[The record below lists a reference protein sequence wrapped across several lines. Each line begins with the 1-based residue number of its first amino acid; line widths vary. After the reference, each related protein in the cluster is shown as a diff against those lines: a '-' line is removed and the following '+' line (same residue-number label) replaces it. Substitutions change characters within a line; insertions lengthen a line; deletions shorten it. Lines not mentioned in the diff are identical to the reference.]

1 MPSFNVSMTNFL
13 GIDPGKE
20 GALALL
26 NDSGSVVSLFDMPS
40 NLIATAE
47 LIRSLPS
54 VSRSAIEQPFP
65 GGKMGK
71 PSCMSFGMGI
81 GELRGILAA
90 SGIPFVMVKPQD
102 WQRVF
107 GVTGKSRG
115 NDSINQ
121 CLKLY
126 PDAPLLADGKRFD
139 GRSDALLIARWL
151 WRQKKAR

>member
-1 MPSFNVSMTNFL
+1 MVNYL

-20 GALALL
+20 GAIALL
-26 NDSGSVVSLFDMPS
+26 NPLGEPIFLKDMPI
-40 NLIATAE
+40 NVNATADLIA
-47 LIRSLPS
+47 SLPAIHKA
-54 VSRSAIEQPFP
+54 AIEEPFP

-90 SGIPFVMVKPQD
+90 LHIPFVMVKPQD

-107 GVTGKSRG
+107 SVTGKSRG

-121 CLKLY
+121 CLKVY
-126 PDAPLLADGKRFD
+126 PEPPLPLIEGNKRMD
-139 GRSDALLIARWL
+139 GRSDALLIARWRWL
-151 WRQKKAR
+151 QSKGR

>member
-1 MPSFNVSMTNFL
+1 MTNYL

-40 NLIATAE
+40 TLVATAE

-54 VSRSAIEQPFP
+54 VSRAAIEQPFA

-71 PSCMSFGMGI
+71 PSCMSFGMRT

-90 SGIPFVMVKPQD
+90 LGIPLVMVKPQE
-102 WQRVF
+102 WQRVY

-121 CLKLY
+121 CLKIY
-126 PDAPLLADGKRFD
+126 SDAPLLVGEDRFD

-151 WRQKKAR
+151 WRQEKAR

>member
-1 MPSFNVSMTNFL
+1 MSNYL

-20 GALALL
+20 GAIALL
-26 NDSGSVVSLFDMPS
+26 DGNGAIVSLFDMPS
-40 NLIATAE
+40 NLVATVN
-47 LIRSLPS
+47 LIRSLPNI
-54 VSRSAIEQPFP
+54 SRAAIEQPFP

-71 PSCMSFGMGI
+71 PSCMSFGMSI

-90 SGIPFVMVKPQD
+90 CGIPFVMVKPQD

-107 GVTGKSRG
+107 NVTGKSRG

-121 CLKLY
+121 CFKLY
-126 PDAPLLADGKRFD
+126 PDAPLLSGGKRFD

-151 WRQKKAR
+151 WRQEKAR

>member
-1 MPSFNVSMTNFL
+1 MTNYL

-26 NDSGSVVSLFDMPS
+26 KDTDGSVVSLFDMPS
-40 NLIATAE
+40 NLVATAD
-47 LIRSLPS
+47 LIRLLPS
-54 VSRSAIEQPFP
+54 VSRAAIEQPFP

-90 SGIPFVMVKPQD
+90 FGIPLVMVKPQD
-102 WQRVF
+102 WQRAY

-121 CLKLY
+121 CLKIY
-126 PDAPLLADGKRFD
+126 PDAPLLADGKRWD
-139 GRSDALLIARWL
+139 GRSDSLLIARWL
-151 WRQKKAR
+151 WRQEKAR